1 MSVAFQ
7 PGQTLT
13 QNDLKIVIR
22 DNVGTLVDPYYIR
35 YSIFDYTTGVEVLIG
50 APDQV
55 PATTGVG
62 QYYVSTTIPLDA
74 NIGDWIVRWNFR
86 ETAVSPL
93 VQVVQE
99 FNIVAQEVVTE
110 ITSAANEQLMVRRLR
125 IILRDN
131 NPDRNYR
138 FRPPASERFIQ
149 AQAQVFGYVW
159 EDYEL
164 YEYLLMAIDFFNTAP
179 PVTGIT
185 LLDTPERWRSVVIL
199 KAASLACSALA
210 LNWIVD
216 EYDYSISGVSLN
228 LDKSSKYQ
236 AMMESFETQYDK
248 ILELAKR
255 SIKIA
260 VGLKQPRYGIG
271 ISSALG
277 PYSRPGVQ
285 SRRNYVSG
293 FRGGWV

>member
-99 FNIVAQEVVTE
+99 FNIVAQDVQTD
-110 ITSAANEQLMVRRLR
+110 ITSDSNEQLMVRRLR
-125 IILRDN
+125 IMLRDN

-185 LLDTPERWRSVVIL
+185 LLGTPERWRSVVVL

-216 EYDYSISGVSLN
+216 EYSVVGEERIVVKDEEGMEHNITIKDLHEIIYGE
-228 LDKSSKYQ
+228 
-236 AMMESFETQYDK
+236 MMEDIYRSANEDVKEAMELLRSWEHETK
-248 ILELAKR
+248 
-255 SIKIA
+255 
-260 VGLKQPRYGIG
+260 
-271 ISSALG
+271 
-277 PYSRPGVQ
+277 
-285 SRRNYVSG
+285 
-293 FRGGWV
+293 